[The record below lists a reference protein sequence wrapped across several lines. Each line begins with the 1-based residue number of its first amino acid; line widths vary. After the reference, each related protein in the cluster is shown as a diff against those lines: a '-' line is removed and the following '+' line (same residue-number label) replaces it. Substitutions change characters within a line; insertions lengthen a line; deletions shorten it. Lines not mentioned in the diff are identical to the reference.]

1 MKINK
6 LISLCVVF
14 TIFLTTTA
22 YAAPSSFELLN
33 EAELSIL
40 QQETEETAIPS
51 GNHNDLDGIR
61 RWKLDYGSNPTGASA
76 RYSNGRLSLIQN
88 SATNNKVGKAF
99 YYPNIIVDKSNLAVE
114 FTYQPNFG
122 DIGPLTNKWQ
132 FIHLAAADTG
142 TAKVFTSPVAM
153 PSYDVLKNE
162 IGLIIHNTKLYYVT
176 GLNTQPIEVSG
187 FSIESGTTYYIRMDV
202 RPAEQVYD
210 LYVSTQKIGI
220 NTPKLLSEISLANVL
235 DQVVPT
241 ILHFGVRKDA
251 TVEAPQSMNI
261 SDIKYYQYGEI
272 YGGGAIGEP
281 RVFVNETF
289 DQYNAGNDPSS
300 IDIESGILGSS
311 WIVKNARMEGAN
323 TRVMTRFGTLYE
335 ATGTTSG
342 TGNKMLRLGDMSL
355 SSGNYNNS
363 SYAYYKNDDLG
374 DQETVTTSF
383 EFITKAKNESSIYIQ
398 SLALGSEE
406 IPVKSL
412 TDYTLFTEVPIN
424 YNSAS
429 IHMVR
434 YESKGLNG
442 IYYGDEENKTL
453 TAIPG
458 IAFQTDTKYYAKFVV
473 DNTTH
478 TFDLYLSTNPITD
491 ETLPVLEN
499 KAMFAPTDTVKNPT
513 RFWLNHNEITA
524 NTDNN
529 DIWIDNL
536 LIAGDLVEGT
546 DPDPDPDPDT
556 SLKTYDDNGD
566 IIEDLSQSTS
576 YIDLL
581 GDGEDTFIMASY
593 KNGMIVNVSVSTA
606 VLGTAKNRLAIDYE
620 NIDFVKII
628 NLEDL
633 SGLKPIGNVIKLEK
647 E

>member
-1 MKINK
+1 
-6 LISLCVVF
+6 
-14 TIFLTTTA
+14 
-22 YAAPSSFELLN
+22 
-33 EAELSIL
+33 
-40 QQETEETAIPS
+40 
-51 GNHNDLDGIR
+51 
-61 RWKLDYGSNPTGASA
+61 
-76 RYSNGRLSLIQN
+76 
-88 SATNNKVGKAF
+88 
-99 YYPNIIVDKSNLAVE
+99 
-114 FTYQPNFG
+114 
-122 DIGPLTNKWQ
+122 
-132 FIHLAAADTG
+132 
-142 TAKVFTSPVAM
+142 
-153 PSYDVLKNE
+153 
-162 IGLIIHNTKLYYVT
+162 
-176 GLNTQPIEVSG
+176 
-187 FSIESGTTYYIRMDV
+187 MDV

-342 TGNKMLRLGDMSL
+342 TGNKVLRLGDMSL

-473 DNTTH
+473 DNTLIPLIYTCR
-478 TFDLYLSTNPITD
+478 PI
-491 ETLPVLEN
+491 P
-499 KAMFAPTDTVKNPT
+499 
-513 RFWLNHNEITA
+513 
-524 NTDNN
+524 
-529 DIWIDNL
+529 L
-536 LIAGDLVEGT
+536 LTKPYRYWKIKRCLHRLIL
-546 DPDPDPDPDT
+546 
-556 SLKTYDDNGD
+556 LK
-566 IIEDLSQSTS
+566 IRQ
-576 YIDLL
+576 
-581 GDGEDTFIMASY
+581 
-593 KNGMIVNVSVSTA
+593 
-606 VLGTAKNRLAIDYE
+606 
-620 NIDFVKII
+620 DF
-628 NLEDL
+628 
-633 SGLKPIGNVIKLEK
+633 G
-647 E
+647 